1 MGFKNFQASEGVKKA
16 NLAGGLEGKK
26 IIIQGLGNVGYHAAK
41 FLEEDDG
48 AKIIGIIERDGPLSV
63 TEVLIRKKFTV

>member
-1 MGFKNFQASEGVKKA
+1 MQYGIQEFFRHPEDVKKA
-16 NLAGGLEGKK
+16 NLAGGLEGEK

-48 AKIIGIIERDGPLSV
+48 AKIIGIIERDGYHYL
-63 TEVLIRKKFTV
+63 